1 MANKYVVTSGAV
13 FALVAILQALRAVEQ
28 IPVTVG
34 SFAVPVAA
42 SWAAALVAAAL
53 ALLPRRRRG
62 VRRTHARA
70 DVWERVRGVPRRSP
84 ALDTADDPM
93 AVEMIGGPRLCEP
106 LLATGLGRFTGAASR
121 HANGPRKRTSPHWRS
136 GWVSGASQRATTNS
150 LGTTSQPCAS
160 LPPWHSG
167 FNQLSLDP
175 RAGSDVSNC
184 QSGATTPGPGPR
196 LL

>member
-1 MANKYVVTSGAV
+1 
-13 FALVAILQALRAVEQ
+13 
-28 IPVTVG
+28 
-34 SFAVPVAA
+34 
-42 SWAAALVAAAL
+42 
-53 ALLPRRRRG
+53 RG

-136 GWVSGASQRATTNS
+136 GWVSGPSQRATTNS

-175 RAGSDVSNC
+175 SVRHSVSQMRRGLSNVVRYLRWPKAAIGLIMVTAP
-184 QSGATTPGPGPR
+184 SWA
-196 LL
+196 LAIAA